1 MIIIIHM
8 FAGFEHERMR
18 HMGHFLHGLFFI
30 ILINFNVIKASEKIS
45 FISLNDIKIIFSID
59 AKTWNQNLVFLDKKL
74 SMKKLQLENNSNY
87 SLKTTFSNGYV
98 VITPYFKLDL
108 VESLNINYYFNSIN
122 KNNTDLV
129 INHFQSLDT
138 DLCNYIKIDKND
150 IFIDIKNC

>member
-1 MIIIIHM
+1 MKKSVY
-8 FAGFEHERMR
+8 
-18 HMGHFLHGLFFI
+18 FLFLI

-45 FISLNDIKIIFSID
+45 LISLNDIKIIFSTD

-74 SMKKLQLENNSNY
+74 SMKKLQLENNINY

-108 VESLNINYYFNSIN
+108 VESLNINYYFNSMN

>member
-1 MIIIIHM
+1 M
-8 FAGFEHERMR
+8 
-18 HMGHFLHGLFFI
+18 
-30 ILINFNVIKASEKIS
+30 INFNVIKASEKNS
-45 FISLNDIKIIFSID
+45 LISLNDIKIIFSID

-108 VESLNINYYFNSIN
+108 VESLNINYYFNSMN

>member
-1 MIIIIHM
+1 MKKYVY
-8 FAGFEHERMR
+8 
-18 HMGHFLHGLFFI
+18 FLFLV
-30 ILINFNVIKASEKIS
+30 ILVNYNVINASEKIS
-45 FISLNDIKIIFSID
+45 LISLNDIKIIFSTD

-74 SMKKLQLENNSNY
+74 SMKKLQLDNNSNY

-122 KNNTDLV
+122 KKNTDSVL
-129 INHFQSLDT
+129 NHFQSLDT

>member
-1 MIIIIHM
+1 MKKSVY
-8 FAGFEHERMR
+8 F
-18 HMGHFLHGLFFI
+18 LFFI
-30 ILINFNVIKASEKIS
+30 ILCNYNFVNAADKINL
-45 FISLNDIKIIFSID
+45 ISLNDIKIIFSTD
-59 AKTWNQNLVFLDKKL
+59 SKTWNQNLVFLDKKL

-108 VESLNINYYFNSIN
+108 VESLNINYYFNSMN

-129 INHFQSLDT
+129 INHFQSLGK
-138 DLCNYIKIDKND
+138 DLCNYIKVDKND

>member
-1 MIIIIHM
+1 MKKSVY
-8 FAGFEHERMR
+8 F
-18 HMGHFLHGLFFI
+18 LFFI

-45 FISLNDIKIIFSID
+45 LISLNDIKIIFSTD

-108 VESLNINYYFNSIN
+108 VESLNINYYFNPMN

>member
-1 MIIIIHM
+1 MKISVY
-8 FAGFEHERMR
+8 F
-18 HMGHFLHGLFFI
+18 LFFI
-30 ILINFNVIKASEKIS
+30 ILINLNVIKASEKIS
-45 FISLNDIKIIFSID
+45 SISLNDIKIIFSTD

-108 VESLNINYYFNSIN
+108 VESLNINYYFNSMN

>member
-1 MIIIIHM
+1 MNKSVY
-8 FAGFEHERMR
+8 F
-18 HMGHFLHGLFFI
+18 LFFI

-45 FISLNDIKIIFSID
+45 LISLNDIKIIFSTD

-74 SMKKLQLENNSNY
+74 SMKKLQLDNNSNY

-108 VESLNINYYFNSIN
+108 VESLNINYYFNSMN
-122 KNNTDLV
+122 KKNTDSVL
-129 INHFQSLDT
+129 NHFQSLDK
-138 DLCNYIKIDKND
+138 DLCNYIKVDKND

>member
-1 MIIIIHM
+1 MKKSVY
-8 FAGFEHERMR
+8 F
-18 HMGHFLHGLFFI
+18 LFFI
-30 ILINFNVIKASEKIS
+30 ILINSNVIKASEKIS
-45 FISLNDIKIIFSID
+45 LISLNDINIIFSTD
-59 AKTWNQNLVFLDKKL
+59 AKNWNQNLVFLDKKL

-108 VESLNINYYFNSIN
+108 VESLNINYYFNSMN

>member
-1 MIIIIHM
+1 MYI
-8 FAGFEHERMR
+8 
-18 HMGHFLHGLFFI
+18 FLFLV
-30 ILINFNVIKASEKIS
+30 ILVNYNVINASEKIS
-45 FISLNDIKIIFSID
+45 LISLNDIKIIFSTD

-74 SMKKLQLENNSNY
+74 SMKKLQLDNNSNY

-122 KNNTDLV
+122 KKNTDSVL
-129 INHFQSLDT
+129 NHFQSLDK
-138 DLCNYIKIDKND
+138 DLCNYIKVDKND

>member
-1 MIIIIHM
+1 MKKCVY
-8 FAGFEHERMR
+8 
-18 HMGHFLHGLFFI
+18 FLFLVNFF
-30 ILINFNVIKASEKIS
+30 NFNVINASEKIS
-45 FISLNDIKIIFSID
+45 LISLNDIKIIFSTD

-87 SLKTTFSNGYV
+87 SLKTTFSDGYV

-108 VESLNINYYFNSIN
+108 VESLNINYYFNSMN

-138 DLCNYIKIDKND
+138 NLCNYIKIDKND

>member
-1 MIIIIHM
+1 MKKSVY
-8 FAGFEHERMR
+8 F
-18 HMGHFLHGLFFI
+18 LFFI

-45 FISLNDIKIIFSID
+45 LISLNDIKIIFSTD
-59 AKTWNQNLVFLDKKL
+59 TKTWNQNLVFLDKKL

-98 VITPYFKLDL
+98 VITPYFELDI
-108 VESLNINYYFNSIN
+108 VESLNINYYFNSMN
-122 KNNTDLV
+122 KYNTDLV

>member
-1 MIIIIHM
+1 MKKRVY
-8 FAGFEHERMR
+8 F
-18 HMGHFLHGLFFI
+18 LFFI

-45 FISLNDIKIIFSID
+45 LISLNDIKIIFSTD

-74 SMKKLQLENNSNY
+74 SMKKLQLKNNINY

-108 VESLNINYYFNSIN
+108 VESLNINYYFNSMN

>member
-1 MIIIIHM
+1 MKKYVY
-8 FAGFEHERMR
+8 
-18 HMGHFLHGLFFI
+18 FLFLV
-30 ILINFNVIKASEKIS
+30 ILVNYNVINASEKINL
-45 FISLNDIKIIFSID
+45 ISLNDIKIIFSTD

-74 SMKKLQLENNSNY
+74 SMKKLQLDNNSNY

-108 VESLNINYYFNSIN
+108 VESLNINYYFNSMN

-138 DLCNYIKIDKND
+138 DFCNYIKIDKND

>member
-1 MIIIIHM
+1 MM
-8 FAGFEHERMR
+8 KSVYF
-18 HMGHFLHGLFFI
+18 LFFI

-45 FISLNDIKIIFSID
+45 LISLNDIKIIFSTD

-74 SMKKLQLENNSNY
+74 SMKKVQLENNSNY

-108 VESLNINYYFNSIN
+108 VESLNINYYFNSMN
-122 KNNTDLV
+122 KNNTDLL

>member
-1 MIIIIHM
+1 MKKCVY
-8 FAGFEHERMR
+8 
-18 HMGHFLHGLFFI
+18 FLFLVIFV
-30 ILINFNVIKASEKIS
+30 NYNVINASEKIS
-45 FISLNDIKIIFSID
+45 LISLNDIKIIFSTD

-74 SMKKLQLENNSNY
+74 SMKKLQIDNNSNY

-122 KNNTDLV
+122 KKNTDSVL
-129 INHFQSLDT
+129 NHFQSLDK
-138 DLCNYIKIDKND
+138 DLCNYIKVDKND

>member
-1 MIIIIHM
+1 MKKSVY
-8 FAGFEHERMR
+8 F
-18 HMGHFLHGLFFI
+18 LFFI

-45 FISLNDIKIIFSID
+45 LISLNDIKIIFSTD

-74 SMKKLQLENNSNY
+74 SMKKVQLENNNNY

-108 VESLNINYYFNSIN
+108 VESLNINYYFNSMN

>member
-1 MIIIIHM
+1 
-8 FAGFEHERMR
+8 
-18 HMGHFLHGLFFI
+18 
-30 ILINFNVIKASEKIS
+30 
-45 FISLNDIKIIFSID
+45 
-59 AKTWNQNLVFLDKKL
+59 
-74 SMKKLQLENNSNY
+74 MKKLQLENNINY

-108 VESLNINYYFNSIN
+108 VESLNINYYFNSMN

-138 DLCNYIKIDKND
+138 DLCNYIKTDKND

>member
-1 MIIIIHM
+1 MKKCVY
-8 FAGFEHERMR
+8 
-18 HMGHFLHGLFFI
+18 FLFLVIFV
-30 ILINFNVIKASEKIS
+30 NYNVINASEKIS
-45 FISLNDIKIIFSID
+45 LISLNDIKIIFSTD

-74 SMKKLQLENNSNY
+74 SMKKLQLYDNSNY

-122 KNNTDLV
+122 KKNTDSV
-129 INHFQSLDT
+129 INHFQSLDK
-138 DLCNYIKIDKND
+138 DFCNYIKVDKND

>member
-1 MIIIIHM
+1 MKKYVY
-8 FAGFEHERMR
+8 
-18 HMGHFLHGLFFI
+18 FLFLV
-30 ILINFNVIKASEKIS
+30 ILVNCNVINASEKIS
-45 FISLNDIKIIFSID
+45 LISLNDIKIIFSTD

-74 SMKKLQLENNSNY
+74 SMKKLQLDNNSNY

-122 KNNTDLV
+122 KKNTDSVL
-129 INHFQSLDT
+129 NHFQSLDK
-138 DLCNYIKIDKND
+138 DLCNYIKVDKND